1 MNETRVPAGPERNP
15 VWVTRLSELIDRLY
29 LVIRVNAVWWMLS
42 LLGLMVAGVGPAS
55 CAAAEA
61 FIAARHGER
70 VRVLPLMWA
79 TYQDAFGPANLRML
93 PLLVVQ
99 AGSLSM
105 LWLMATGALEDP
117 VPSAI
122 LGSLAA
128 VSAGWATSSLA
139 TIATSPRVRRQDLL
153 VTWRLALL
161 LPGVLLLRAISLVV
175 LFTVWLLLC
184 SLAWPMA
191 LLLGAGVAINI
202 AVAMFAYRIRAL
214 LEDLHAQQGAAV

>member
-42 LLGLMVAGVGPAS
+42 LLGLMVAGVGRAS
-55 CAAAEA
+55 CGAAEA

-70 VRVLPLMWA
+70 VLPPIWA
-79 TYQDAFGPANLRML
+79 TYQDAVGPANLLML
-93 PLLVVQ
+93 PLLAVQ

-105 LWLMATGALEDP
+105 PWLMATAALEAP
-117 VPSAI
+117 VPAAI

-128 VSAGWATSSLA
+128 ISAGWATSSLA

-153 VTWRLALL
+153 
-161 LPGVLLLRAISLVV
+161 
-175 LFTVWLLLC
+175 
-184 SLAWPMA
+184 
-191 LLLGAGVAINI
+191 
-202 AVAMFAYRIRAL
+202 
-214 LEDLHAQQGAAV
+214 

>member
-79 TYQDAFGPANLRML
+79 TYQDR
-93 PLLVVQ
+93 
-99 AGSLSM
+99 S
-105 LWLMATGALEDP
+105 EEH
-117 VPSAI
+117 
-122 LGSLAA
+122 
-128 VSAGWATSSLA
+128 TSELQSRGH
-139 TIATSPRVRRQDLL
+139 IVCR
-153 VTWRLALL
+153 LL
-161 LPGVLLLRAISLVV
+161 LEKKKS
-175 LFTVWLLLC
+175 
-184 SLAWPMA
+184 SS
-191 LLLGAGVAINI
+191 
-202 AVAMFAYRIRAL
+202 
-214 LEDLHAQQGAAV
+214 